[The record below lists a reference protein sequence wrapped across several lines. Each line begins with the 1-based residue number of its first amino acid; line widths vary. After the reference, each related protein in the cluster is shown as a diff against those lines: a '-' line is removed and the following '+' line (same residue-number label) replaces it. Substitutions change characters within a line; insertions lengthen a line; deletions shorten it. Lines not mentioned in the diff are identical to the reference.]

1 MPVIQ
6 ALKSCPLFT
15 GYPEPGLLMIAKI
28 ARNRPVT
35 AQTPIVVE
43 NMVAESMYIVKNG
56 IVQLSVRA
64 MDGRDIVLEQL
75 APGEFFGEMSLLI
88 GGHRMV
94 TATAKTDCELIE
106 IMRRDFIKLQNQK
119 PQACFKLVISIINQ
133 FSKKLTGCRE
143 YLKTL
148 MVAGF
153 SGIDT

>member
-6 ALKSCPLFT
+6 ALKSCPLFS
-15 GYPEPGLLMIAKI
+15 GYHEPGLLMMAKI
-28 ARNRPVT
+28 SRHRPVT
-35 AQTPIVVE
+35 AQTPIFVE
-43 NMVAESMYIVKNG
+43 SMAAESMYIVKNG
-56 IVQLSVRA
+56 IVQLSVRSA
-64 MDGRDIVLEQL
+64 DGRDVVLDQL
-75 APGEFFGEMSLLI
+75 APGEFFGEISLLI

-119 PQACFKLVISIINQ
+119 PQVCLKLVIAIINQ

-143 YLKTL
+143 HLRTL

-153 SGIDT
+153 PGIDT